1 MQYRI
6 NVGDAI
12 PEFHAKDAEGEEVT
26 SEDLFGTPV
35 VIYFYPKD
43 DTPGCTK
50 EACSFR
56 DNMHQLTH
64 HDISVIGISPDS
76 SASHR
81 KFIQKHNLNFV
92 LLSDPNHELCKKF
105 DVIRLNKE
113 QGKETLER
121 STFLVDRDGI
131 IRWLERP
138 VQIEGHVERIIASLK
153 LISNNL

>member
-12 PEFHAKDAEGEEVT
+12 PDFSAKDAEGEDIT
-26 SEDLFGTPV
+26 ARDLFGSPV

-50 EACSFR
+50 EACAFR
-56 DNMHQLTH
+56 DHMHQLTH
-64 HDISVIGISPDS
+64 HNISVIGVSPDS

-81 KFIQKHNLNFV
+81 KFIQKHNLNFS
-92 LLSDPNHELCKKF
+92 LLSDPEHDLCKKF
-105 DVIRLNKE
+105 DVIQLNKSAN
-113 QGKETLER
+113 KETLER
-121 STFLVDRDGI
+121 STFLIDRDGI

-138 VQIEGHVERIIASLK
+138 VQVEGHVERLIAALK
-153 LISNNL
+153 LIH